1 MGAWFFMLGPLIL
14 GMFGLMMLLN
24 IFGATDDLTDFYRG
38 RGDWFPI
45 LNGDEKAS
53 HRIVGAVLLAAG
65 VVTTIAFVK
74 MGVL

>member
-14 GMFGLMMLLN
+14 GLFGLMMLFN
-24 IFGATDDLTDFYRG
+24 VFGATDDLTEFYKG

-45 LNGDEKAS
+45 LNGDEKAT
-53 HRIVGAVLLAAG
+53 HRLVGAILLAAG
-65 VVTTIAFVK
+65 VITTIAFVK

>member
-14 GMFGLMMLLN
+14 GGIGLMLLLN
-24 IFGATDDLTDFYRG
+24 LFGATDDLTDFYEG

-45 LNGDEKAS
+45 LQGDDKAT
-53 HRIVGAVLLAAG
+53 HRLVGAVLLVAG